1 MTDTDRIDALE
12 MTLADQQ
19 QVIDDLSAEVQRQGE
34 AIDRLLKAARSLG
47 DRFQA
52 LEDMAP
58 APEQTKPP
66 HY

>member
-1 MTDTDRIDALE
+1 MAENRIDELE
-12 MTLADQQ
+12 MTVAHQG
-19 QVIDDLSAEVQRQGE
+19 QVIDDLSAEVRRQGE

-58 APEQTKPP
+58 SPEQTKPP

>member
-1 MTDTDRIDALE
+1 MADTRIDELE
-12 MTLADQQ
+12 IMLAHQQ
-19 QVIDDLSAEVQRQGE
+19 QVIDDLSAEVRRQGE

-58 APEQTKPP
+58 GPEQTKPP

>member
-1 MTDTDRIDALE
+1 MADNRIEALE
-12 MTLADQQ
+12 ITVAHQQ
-19 QVIDDLSAEVQRQGE
+19 RVIDDLSTEVRRQGE

-52 LEDMAP
+52 LEEMSH